1 MGNRVSIGR
10 QPSQEEVRE
19 TREARQNYLNYLS
32 KTQVNVNTEVSGKRL
47 TPDTGN
53 LILEKIKAGN
63 TWLQKNPNANYN
75 EIITNYDATN
85 TEVKRLLSTDKPKR
99 EIVNQINGLKGQANT
114 FKENKRITPEQSEK
128 LIALAQE
135 TNKWYEKNNSKATT
149 IDYSQEEIKLQD
161 SIRKIVP
168 DIATSND
175 IIKYLNTTKDMNPS
189 DLLAGIQKTQKD
201 LEIKKSQTFDVREG
215 VQVAWVKAN
224 QVFWSLL
231 LIFLCFVSGSLAA
244 NNAIGRPRA
253 YRVLYFLYGM
263 IPFYAPIVV
272 LYTIYRRIREGPLP
286 YYAPLPLSIE
296 PATTRLGKILW
307 FPFYWIP
314 DNIAVDEYE
323 KYQQSLKDMI
333 TT

>member
-1 MGNRVSIGR
+1 MGNSVSIGK
-10 QPSQEEVRE
+10 QPSQEEIRE
-19 TREARQNYLNYLS
+19 TRQARQSYLTYLS
-32 KTQVNVNTEVSGKRL
+32 TVQVNVNTEVSGKRL

-63 TWLQKNPNANYN
+63 AWLQKNPNANYN
-75 EIITNYDATN
+75 EIVTNYDATN
-85 TEVKRLLSTDKPKR
+85 TEIKRLLDTDKPKK
-99 EIVNQINGLKGQANT
+99 EMLNQILTLKGQARNW
-114 FKENKRITPEQSEK
+114 RITPEEAEK
-128 LIALAQE
+128 LVALADE
-135 TNKWYEKNNSKATT
+135 TKKWYDKNNKTATT
-149 IDYSQEEIKLQD
+149 IDYSQEQLKFKD
-161 SIRKIVP
+161 SIRKIIP
-168 DIATSND
+168 DVATSND
-175 IIKYLNTTKDMNPS
+175 IISMLNSVKDMDPT
-189 DLLAGIQKTQKD
+189 DLMASIQKTDKEI
-201 LEIKKSQTFDVREG
+201 EIKKSQTFDFKEG
-215 VQVAWVKAN
+215 ATVAWVKAN

-244 NNAIGRPRA
+244 NNAIGRARA
-253 YRVLYFLYGM
+253 YRVLYFFYGL
-263 IPFYAPIVV
+263 IPFYAPIVL

-286 YYAPLPLSIE
+286 YYAPLPLSID